1 MKIIISSHFDEFF
14 MPPEATAD
22 LHLVKK
28 EIQKALQDKKTIL
41 NEWLKFQNRSK
52 GKFIRAQL
60 ALASGELLNLPKN
73 TVIKWSAACELIHT
87 ASLIHDD
94 ICDQDVKRRGVT
106 TIWKKYGVPAAICLG
121 DFIIAQAFQKLSEI
135 ETGWHQ
141 TILLNSL
148 SLSMKKIIVGQV
160 SDVGV
165 DIKKISMKDY
175 EQIAYEKTGP
185 LLMTPLDGMFRCKE
199 LPESELNGLNKL
211 MNSIG
216 LAYQM
221 INDYKN
227 IKSKK
232 TDISLN
238 HLNFISILMKE
249 NNIKNNDKQS
259 IKLSLTDAH
268 DRIIKKLNEIDK
280 YIHQVPI
287 ILQPIFI
294 SIVNQLKET
303 L

>member
-1 MKIIISSHFDEFF
+1 MNITISSHFDEFF

-28 EIQKALQDKKTIL
+28 EIQKALQDKKTLL
-41 NEWLKFQNRSK
+41 NEWLKFQNLSK

-73 TVIKWSAACELIHT
+73 TVIKWSVACELIHT

-94 ICDQDVKRRGVT
+94 ICDQDEKRRGLT

-249 NNIKNNDKQS
+249 NNIKNNDKHS

-294 SIVNQLKET
+294 SITNQLKET

>member
-28 EIQKALQDKKTIL
+28 EIQKSLQDKKIIL
-41 NEWLKFQNRSK
+41 NEWLKYQNLSK

-73 TVIKWSAACELIHT
+73 TVIKWSVACELIHT

-94 ICDQDVKRRGVT
+94 ICDQDEKRRGLT

-141 TILLNSL
+141 NILLNSL
-148 SLSMKKIIVGQV
+148 SLSMKQIIIGQV

-175 EQIAYEKTGP
+175 ENIAYEKTGP

-199 LPESELNGLNKL
+199 LSESELTGLNKL
-211 MNSIG
+211 MYSIG

-221 INDYKN
+221 INDYIN

-249 NNIKNNDKQS
+249 KNQKNNDKHS
-259 IKLSLTDAH
+259 IELSLKDAN

-280 YIHQVPI
+280 FIHQVPI
-287 ILQPIFI
+287 VLQPIFI
-294 SIVNQLKET
+294 SIANQMKES